1 MKTLDF
7 CGGWQ
12 VAYLEGDIRESVTL
26 PHDAMLR
33 EKRTQGSAGDVH
45 IGWFEG
51 HDYEYVKCFDA
62 SDFPRWTG
70 YVWYM
75 DLIRLTSVLF
85 RQTIM
90 ASLI

>member
-45 IGWFEG
+45 IGWF
-51 HDYEYVKCFDA
+51 
-62 SDFPRWTG
+62 
-70 YVWYM
+70 
-75 DLIRLTSVLF
+75 
-85 RQTIM
+85 
-90 ASLI
+90 